1 MSNRKPKSID
11 INPFSIAAQ
20 SKEDSNNVD
29 SESST
34 EESENNLHQLK
45 VLRLA
50 KESLNWNPNWPK
62 LYPWVYRKEG
72 PLNKF
77 MFCRW
82 CIEAG
87 KNNKFTNGCEY
98 FKKQSLD
105 RHVNISDHWIVCAA
119 RVQSQITLHSS
130 FAIQARTDQIKLSK
144 IQCGEDQNQ
153 FECSTEILNVFDN
166 NQLADDDE
174 RTSYG
179 SYQNNVSA
187 CKFIES
193 IDRVI
198 EQETFQELRNLDGWS
213 LIIDESNTISAE
225 KTLAIVSKY
234 LIALAKPIY
243 RFLGLILLTDSTAN
257 TIIAE
262 INRFFQAKHISYND
276 LMHICTDGAST
287 MI

>member
-1 MSNRKPKSID
+1 CKRYYLLSI
-11 INPFSIAAQ
+11 
-20 SKEDSNNVD
+20 KDSNNFD

-34 EESENNLHQLK
+34 EESENNPCQLK
-45 VLRLA
+45 VPRLA
-50 KESLNWNPNWPK
+50 KESLNWDPNWSK
-62 LYPWVYRKEG
+62 LYPWVYHGEG

-130 FAIQARTDQIKLSK
+130 FAIQARTDQIKLA
-144 IQCGEDQNQ
+144 
-153 FECSTEILNVFDN
+153 DN
-166 NQLADDDE
+166 DK
-174 RTSYG
+174 RTSYS

-187 CKFIES
+187 RKFIES
-193 IDRVI
+193 IGHVI
-198 EQETFQELRNLDGWS
+198 EQETFQELRNSD
-213 LIIDESNTISAE
+213 
-225 KTLAIVSKY
+225 
-234 LIALAKPIY
+234 AKPIY

-262 INRFFQAKHISYND
+262 IDR
-276 LMHICTDGAST
+276 
-287 MI
+287 